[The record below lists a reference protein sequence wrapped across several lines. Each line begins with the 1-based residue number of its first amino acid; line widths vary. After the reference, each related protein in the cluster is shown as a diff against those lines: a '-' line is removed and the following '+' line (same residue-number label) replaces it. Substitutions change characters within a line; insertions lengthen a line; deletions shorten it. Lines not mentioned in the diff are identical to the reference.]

1 MNKETISNSKLFD
14 YKDILDLKN
23 YISETYK
30 IVPKRTTGLCAK
42 EQRLLAKA
50 IKISRFLA
58 LIPYCDQHKV

>member
-1 MNKETISNSKLFD
+1 MNKEHKINVKEFD

-42 EQRLLAKA
+42 EQRILAKT
-50 IKISRFLA
+50 IKLSRFLA

>member
-1 MNKETISNSKLFD
+1 MNKENKNFSRIFD

-50 IKISRFLA
+50 IKMSRFLA

>member
-1 MNKETISNSKLFD
+1 MTKENKKNKKVFD
-14 YKDILDLKN
+14 HKDILDLKN

-42 EQRLLAKA
+42 EQRLLAKS
-50 IKISRFLA
+50 IKLARFLA